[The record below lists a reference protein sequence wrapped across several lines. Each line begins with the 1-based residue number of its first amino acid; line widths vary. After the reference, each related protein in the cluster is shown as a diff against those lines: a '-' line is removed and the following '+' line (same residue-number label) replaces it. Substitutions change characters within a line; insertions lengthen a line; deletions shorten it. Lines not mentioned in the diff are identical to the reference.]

1 MLTLRAFAKLNLVL
15 EVLGSRSDGYHDI
28 SSIIQTVSL
37 HDVVTLEPADRI
49 ELKFSLPG
57 VEKQANVAL
66 IAAQVLSE
74 FMGCDRGVVIGLEKR
89 IPVAAGLGGG
99 SSDAAAVLRGL
110 NSLWQLELTGEKLAA
125 IGAGIGSDVP
135 FFIYGGACLVEGRG
149 ERITPLSDLERAWF
163 VLLRPDVPVL
173 TGKTAA
179 LYGLL
184 KSDHYSSSAVC
195 ANVRRQF
202 ESGAEMKPG
211 SLYNVFE
218 KVAPAAFP
226 GMSKYIEE
234 FRRAGASEVHLA
246 GSGPVLFAMLYNEK
260 EASDIH
266 ANLLAAGIES
276 YLVTSTGRDQF
287 GC

>member
-110 NSLWQLELTGEKLAA
+110 NALWQLELTGEKLAA

-184 KSDHYSSSAVC
+184 KSDHYSSGAVC

-202 ESGAEMKPG
+202 ERGAEMKPG